1 MPTPAQI
8 DEQIKLE
15 RDQIAQGLKRLH
27 KNTRQLEEK
36 SYGSATVY
44 GITSI
49 DSLLPLV
56 VDKIKE
62 YVYKTDLGAKK
73 RINKIMDEE
82 IDPSNITI
90 CDAHRIHYL
99 PFHTANTEEA
109 TDDMQDYEDEDPFD
123 LFDEETGYY
132 EA

>member
-44 GITSI
+44 GIASI

-73 RINKIMDEE
+73 RINKIMDEVFE
-82 IDPSNITI
+82 PTNITI

-99 PFHTANTEEA
+99 PHFTANTEEPI
-109 TDDMQDYEDEDPFD
+109 DDMQDYEDEWEDPIV
-123 LFDEETGYY
+123 
-132 EA
+132 

>member
-8 DEQIKLE
+8 DEQVKLE

-62 YVYKTDLGAKK
+62 YAYKTDLGAKK
-73 RINKIMDEE
+73 RINKIMDEVFE
-82 IDPSNITI
+82 PTNITI

-99 PFHTANTEEA
+99 PAHTANMEEP
-109 TDDMQDYEDEDPFD
+109 TDDMQDYEDEWEDPIV
-123 LFDEETGYY
+123 
-132 EA
+132 

>member
-8 DEQIKLE
+8 DEQIQLE

-56 VDKIKE
+56 VDKIM
-62 YVYKTDLGAKK
+62 
-73 RINKIMDEE
+73 NEE

-99 PFHTANTEEA
+99 PAHTANMEEP
-109 TDDMQDYEDEDPFD
+109 TDDMQEYEDEWDDP
-123 LFDEETGYY
+123 LF
-132 EA
+132 